1 MASFHLHKH
10 CSKLFFNV
18 DLKNTP
24 LKKNQNAEQL
34 YPLITW
40 PSMQSGTEV
49 PAVRAEAL
57 TASTVRRSATSKS
70 EQSFHTR
77 GAAPFVGAGVRAA
90 C

>member
-1 MASFHLHKH
+1 MDF
-10 CSKLFFNV
+10 
-18 DLKNTP
+18 KNTP

-40 PSMQSGTEV
+40 PSMQSGAEV

-57 TASTVRRSATSKS
+57 TASTVSATSKS

-77 GAAPFVGAGVRAA
+77 GAVPFVGAGVRAA